1 MKVSRKWWD
10 HVFQTKIFHITVRMF
25 VYHNFKSPLH
35 FIILWNLF
43 IFHSRYDIPQRFV
56 CEHDH
61 QKCLLVLNK
70 FVEDHSRLPIFH
82 LDQAMFHTHK
92 KFFPLN
98 YNYHF
103 NSKRGLSP
111 HSTCILN
118 FKNRLGYA

>member
-1 MKVSRKWWD
+1 MEL
-10 HVFQTKIFHITVRMF
+10 IFIVCLTNPPILDMTLKE
-25 VYHNFKSPLH
+25 YLSHNLVNIKNPLH

-43 IFHSRYDIPQRFV
+43 IFYSRYDIPQRFV

-70 FVEDHSRLPIFH
+70 FIEDHSRLPIFH

-92 KFFPLN
+92 KFVPLN

-103 NSKRGLSP
+103 QLEARALS
-111 HSTCILN
+111 TQYIYIK
-118 FKNRLGYA
+118 F